1 MSHSPLGTLLRTMN
15 LQKIQWKRPCHS
27 AIRLGSLPLPECSR
41 PTTPGSGG
49 TFSCHHP
56 RKAQGFTP
64 SLSEPPPQGSPTQRY
79 FPLSILSHSDY
90 TSLMRKLV
98 GLTRY
103 TVFVPAI
110 ASILGALF
118 LMAQGSIA
126 VVITVINSVVEQTPL
141 KDVIVEVL
149 TAVDAILLG
158 TVLLVIGYGLYELF
172 VDTELDVPA
181 WLQIKDLDDLKSKL
195 IGVVVAIIA
204 VVFVGVLVDS
214 TRAGD
219 VLAYGAGAGAVV
231 LGLGVFA
238 WATRKSASPDKR

>member
-1 MSHSPLGTLLRTMN
+1 
-15 LQKIQWKRPCHS
+15 
-27 AIRLGSLPLPECSR
+27 
-41 PTTPGSGG
+41 
-49 TFSCHHP
+49 
-56 RKAQGFTP
+56 
-64 SLSEPPPQGSPTQRY
+64 
-79 FPLSILSHSDY
+79 
-90 TSLMRKLV
+90 MRKLV

-118 LMAQGSIA
+118 LMAQGSIS
-126 VVITVINSVVEQTPL
+126 VVVAVINSVVEQTPL

-219 VLAYGAGAGAVV
+219 VLAYGTGAGALV

-238 WATRKSASPDKR
+238 WATRKPSSADKK